1 MKVNIRYTVDL
12 EEVLDEMSELY
23 YKSYEKL
30 QRNVDIYDSF
40 LENGFMSKESQK
52 QKMEE
57 QLGPISNMNKKDQ
70 ITKILGLDF
79 TGRGAG
85 KKKEGVGHV
94 DGQSFGRPNAK
105 IQPKPSKVD
114 DYIKEISSK

>member
-40 LENGFMSKESQK
+40 LENGFSETQVEQVIDALEHKLNCYVDHQTRIAEVLNILGGYRGIKDGSGQPPAP
-52 QKMEE
+52 QE
-57 QLGPISNMNKKDQ
+57 QLS
-70 ITKILGLDF
+70 
-79 TGRGAG
+79 
-85 KKKEGVGHV
+85 E
-94 DGQSFGRPNAK
+94 DG
-105 IQPKPSKVD
+105 
-114 DYIKEISSK
+114 